1 MNAVALARAVQK
13 RGVADRVSNTSKEC
27 AMKRLLIPALT
38 TMFIIVLAGVGSTA
52 EIFWNPD
59 ETYDATITQKDFP
72 LQRDFTNPTKSFQE
86 MDIYYTPSQ
95 VTTEEEEE
103 EAPTVRRPARRR
115 EAVDQPP
122 AEMVPRRSRS
132 RTRPALTTEPR
143 PIEKPKPTATKKSEK
158 PQMTLETKKPAA
170 GAPELKG
177 KKSMKWGQV
186 EVKPAE
192 PKTRAPLQWGQNNK

>member
-1 MNAVALARAVQK
+1 
-13 RGVADRVSNTSKEC
+13 
-27 AMKRLLIPALT
+27 MKRLLIPALT
-38 TMFIIVLAGVGSTA
+38 AMFIIVLAGVGCAA

-59 ETYDATITQKDFP
+59 ETYDATITEKDFP
-72 LQRDFTNPTKSFQE
+72 YKGDLTNPTKSFQE
-86 MDIYYTPSQ
+86 LDIYYTPSQ

-103 EAPTVRRPARRR
+103 EAPSVRRRARRQ

-122 AEMVPRRSRS
+122 AEIAPRRSRS

-143 PIEKPKPTATKKSEK
+143 PIEKPKPTTTKKPEK
-158 PQMTLETKKPAA
+158 AQTTLETKKPSAVP
-170 GAPELKG
+170 PEVKG